1 MCIFQSTK
9 RGSLNPDIWFM
20 FQKSKYVYDWDKK
33 TFHTIQFPTNK
44 TYEEYIE
51 SKGFCDDE
59 AIEVAEKEFSK
70 NDMVMV

>member
-1 MCIFQSTK
+1 MFNLQATK
-9 RGSLNPDIWFM
+9 RGSSNPEVWFM

-33 TFHTIQFPTNK
+33 TFHTIQFPTHK
-44 TYEEYIE
+44 SYEEYME

-59 AIEVAEKEFSK
+59 AIDVAEKEYGK